1 MDAEMIIA
9 LIDNAALLLALGV
22 AYDILFSNTN
32 INTHLKSILF
42 GIIIG
47 LIGIA
52 LMLNPWELSFG
63 LFFDTRSILLSI
75 TGLFFGFIPA
85 VIGAL
90 IIGSY
95 RLYLGGVGALMGV
108 SVITGCVIIG
118 LLWRKYHNRLQKM
131 FGRFN
136 LFIFGILVHVFMLA
150 CTLLL
155 PWPFAF
161 EVIKYIS
168 LPVMLIYPIGTVL
181 LGSILNN
188 QLSRKRIQDKL
199 KENEAKLQN
208 FIDNVPVGMFRI
220 SSERKLIQTNPEMA
234 YILGLKTP
242 EQVIRYIEE
251 GGEQLFVDPKNIEEI
266 VAQIRKQ
273 GYVKHFEFEALRSDG
288 KRIWL
293 LMNARKNGQLKG
305 ESFTIDGFVHDIT
318 ERKVAEEKLK
328 QTKQKYRQACNLLQG
343 VLESPKDVVIFALDK
358 EYRYLAFNKNHRVT
372 MEQIWGVN
380 IEVGISMLSYITY
393 PADREKAKMNF
404 NRALAGEEFTL
415 VEEYGDSS
423 LNRLWY
429 SNTYSPLKDDDKNI
443 IGLTLVLIDITDRKK
458 AEIRI
463 AEEAARR
470 RILIEQSL
478 DGIVVLDQNGKVYE
492 VNQKFA
498 DMLGYS
504 REEILQLHVWDW
516 DAKWTR
522 EELIEIVKNVDESG
536 NHFETY
542 HRLKDGTTIN
552 VEISSNGALFGEQKL
567 IFCVCRDFTE
577 RKLAEDMLLN
587 AKLAAEDASRS
598 KGEFLATMSHELR
611 TPLNS
616 IIGFSDMM
624 LSGNVGDLNEKQAKY
639 INHIST
645 GGKHLLELINDIL
658 DLSKIEAGKMEIQYE
673 SFSVSDVIEEVT
685 MLIAPLALKKK
696 IDLNIQVEPQLGSI
710 NADKIKFKQIL
721 YNLASNAIKF
731 TPEKGYVGITANLVE
746 NMLEISVTDNG
757 IGISTKDLC
766 RLFQPFQQ
774 LNSYMTREHEGTG
787 LGLILVK
794 KYVEMHGG
802 SVWVESEVG
811 KGSTF
816 TYSIPYC

>member
-1 MDAEMIIA
+1 MDAEMVIA

-32 INTHLKSILF
+32 INTRLKSIIF
-42 GIIIG
+42 GIITG

-90 IIGSY
+90 IIGAY
-95 RLYLGGVGALMGV
+95 RLYLGGIGAVMGI

-118 LLWRKYHNRLQKM
+118 LLWRKYHNRLQKILGK
-131 FGRFN
+131 FD
-136 LFIFGILVHVFMLA
+136 LFIFGILVHVFMLT

-161 EVIKYIS
+161 EVIKYVS

-188 QLSRKRIQDKL
+188 QLSRKRTQDKL
-199 KENEAKLQN
+199 KENEEKLQN
-208 FIDNVPVGMFRI
+208 FIDNVPFGMFRI
-220 SSERKLIQTNPEMA
+220 NSERKVIQTNPEMA
-234 YILGLKTP
+234 QILGLNTSD
-242 EQVIRYIEE
+242 QVISYME
-251 GGEQLFVDPKNIEEI
+251 NIEEQLYVDQKHSEKI
-266 VAQIRKQ
+266 VTQIENK

-288 KRIWL
+288 KHIWL
-293 LMNARKNGQLKG
+293 LMNARKNCQLKG

-328 QTKQKYRQACNLLQG
+328 QTEQKYRQAYNLLQG

-372 MEQIWGVN
+372 MEQIWGVK

-404 NRALAGEEFTL
+404 DRVLAGEEFTL

-443 IGLTLVLIDITDRKK
+443 IGLTLVLMDITDRKK

-504 REEILQLHVWDW
+504 REEALQLHIWDW
-516 DAKWTR
+516 DTQWTR
-522 EELIEIVKNVDESG
+522 EELIEMIKNVDESG

-552 VEISSNGALFGEQKL
+552 VEISSNGAFFGEHKL
-567 IFCVCRDFTE
+567 IFCVCRDITE
-577 RKLAEDMLLN
+577 RKLAEDMLLS
-587 AKLAAEDASRS
+587 AKLTAEDASRS

-616 IIGFSDMM
+616 IIGFSDIM
-624 LSGNVGDLNEKQAKY
+624 LSGTVGDLNEKQAKY

-658 DLSKIEAGKMEIQYE
+658 DFSKIEAGKMEIYYE

-685 MLIAPLALKKK
+685 MLIAPLALKKN

-731 TPEKGYVGITANLVE
+731 TPEKGYVGITANLIDD
-746 NMLEISVTDNG
+746 MLEISVTDNG
-757 IGISTKDLC
+757 IGIATKDLC

-802 SVWVESEVG
+802 NVWVESEVG
-811 KGSTF
+811 KGSIFIF
-816 TYSIPYC
+816 TIPYC

>member
-108 SVITGCVIIG
+108 SVITGCVMIG
-118 LLWRKYHNRLQKM
+118 LLWRKYHNGLQKI
-131 FGRFN
+131 FGRFD
-136 LFIFGILVHVFMLA
+136 LFIFGILVHVFMLV

-188 QLSRKRIQDKL
+188 QLSRKKIQDKL

-208 FIDNVPVGMFRI
+208 FIDNVPVGMFRT
-220 SSERKLIQTNPEMA
+220 SSERKVIQTNPEMA

-242 EQVIRYIEE
+242 EQVIRYIED
-251 GGEQLFVDPKNIEEI
+251 GGEQLFVDPKNIEDI

-273 GYVKHFEFEALRSDG
+273 GYVKHFEFEALHSDG

-293 LMNARKNGQLKG
+293 LMNARKNCQLKG
-305 ESFTIDGFVHDIT
+305 ETFTIDGFVHDIT

-328 QTKQKYRQACNLLQG
+328 QTKQKYRQAYNLLQG

-372 MEQIWGVN
+372 MEQIWGVK

-393 PADREKAKMNF
+393 PADREKARMNF

-463 AEEAARR
+463 AEEVARW

-504 REEILQLHVWDW
+504 REEMLQLHVWDW
-516 DAKWTR
+516 DTQWTR
-522 EELIEIVKNVDESG
+522 EELMEIIKNVDESG

-731 TPEKGYVGITANLVE
+731 TPEKGYVGITANLVD
-746 NMLEISVTDNG
+746 NMLKISVTDNG